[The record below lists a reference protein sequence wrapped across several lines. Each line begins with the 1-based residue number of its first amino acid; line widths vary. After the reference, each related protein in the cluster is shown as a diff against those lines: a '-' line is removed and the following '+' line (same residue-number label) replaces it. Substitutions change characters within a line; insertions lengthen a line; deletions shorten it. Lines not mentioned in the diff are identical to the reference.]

1 MRVMCEDWTRLNAS
15 VQPQD
20 RMGAEKSDSAIKWKK
35 IGLVRNVLV

>member
-1 MRVMCEDWTRLNAS
+1 MRVVYEDWTRLDAN
-15 VQPQD
+15 VQTQD